1 MNPMEIKAIVK
12 YRDHYAEYRISEES
26 KGIYNAVLERY
37 TGSVHDRP
45 PSSVI
50 ITMGIRRWI
59 GSTFNQPLI
68 DSLGEV
74 IEVNVQ
80 SNTFF
85 RSKDKDETA
94 IENE

>member
-1 MNPMEIKAIVK
+1 MDIKAIVK
-12 YRDHYAEYRISEES
+12 HKDHYAEYSISEET

-37 TGSVHDRP
+37 SGSVHDIP
-45 PSSVI
+45 PPYVT
-50 ITMGIRRWI
+50 ITMGIRHWI
-59 GSTFNQPLI
+59 GSGFNQPLI

-74 IEVNVQ
+74 IEVNLQ